1 MLAPYI
7 YNQRQ
12 SRRQIPHEQKTTNMR
27 AAKKIWLT
35 IALLSLP
42 APALCSTVIA
52 VVDGDT
58 ISTHDGYQ
66 LSTVRLACIDA
77 PEMDQH
83 PHGEKSRQSLKELL
97 PIGSDIT
104 LSIHTKDRYG
114 RSIAEVLTK
123 KGNINQLMI
132 EQGHGF
138 VYRQYLKNCNRSRYL
153 SLELQAQKLGLGVW
167 STSSTGIQRP
177 WDYRRNKRSESN
189 NSRRKYRCKEIA
201 SWEKAQ
207 QLLNQGHAYLD
218 RDNDGEAC
226 ESLR

>member
-1 MLAPYI
+1 M
-7 YNQRQ
+7 
-12 SRRQIPHEQKTTNMR
+12 T
-27 AAKKIWLT
+27 KI
-35 IALLSLP
+35 LLHLILLVWAGPSFS
-42 APALCSTVIA
+42 ATVA
-52 VVDGDT
+52 SVGDGDT
-58 ISTHDGYQ
+58 IRIRDESGK
-66 LSTVRLACIDA
+66 LTVRLACIDA
-77 PEMDQH
+77 TEISQDPF
-83 PHGEKSRQSLKELL
+83 GARSRDFLKKIL
-97 PIGSDIT
+97 PLGTKVT
-104 LSIHTKDRYG
+104 LRIQTIDRYG
-114 RSIAEVLTK
+114 RSVAEVFTK

-207 QLLNQGHAYLD
+207 QLLKQGHAYLD

>member
-1 MLAPYI
+1 MTKFLLNLI
-7 YNQRQ
+7 LL
-12 SRRQIPHEQKTTNMR
+12 
-27 AAKKIWLT
+27 IW
-35 IALLSLP
+35 AGPSFS
-42 APALCSTVIA
+42 ATVA
-52 VVDGDT
+52 SVGDGDT
-58 ISTHDGYQ
+58 IRIRDESGK
-66 LSTVRLACIDA
+66 LTVRLACIDA
-77 PEMDQH
+77 PEISQD
-83 PHGEKSRQSLKELL
+83 PFGARSRDFLKKIL
-97 PIGSDIT
+97 PLGTKVT
-104 LSIHTKDRYG
+104 LRIQAIDRYG
-114 RSIAEVLTK
+114 RSVAEVFTK
-123 KGNINQLMI
+123 KGNINQLMV

-167 STSSTGIQRP
+167 PTSSTGIQRP

>member
-1 MLAPYI
+1 M
-7 YNQRQ
+7 
-12 SRRQIPHEQKTTNMR
+12 T
-27 AAKKIWLT
+27 KI
-35 IALLSLP
+35 LLHLILLVWAGPSFS
-42 APALCSTVIA
+42 ATVA
-52 VVDGDT
+52 SVGDGDT
-58 ISTHDGYQ
+58 IRIRDESGK
-66 LSTVRLACIDA
+66 LTVRLACIDA
-77 PEMDQH
+77 PEISQD
-83 PHGEKSRQSLKELL
+83 PFGARSRDFLKKIL
-97 PIGSDIT
+97 PLGTKVT
-104 LSIHTKDRYG
+104 LRIQAIDRYG
-114 RSIAEVLTK
+114 RSVAEVFTK
-123 KGNINQLMI
+123 KGNINQLMV

-177 WDYRRNKRSESN
+177 WDYRRNKRSASN

-207 QLLNQGHAYLD
+207 QLLKQGHAYLD

>member
-1 MLAPYI
+1 M
-7 YNQRQ
+7 
-12 SRRQIPHEQKTTNMR
+12 T
-27 AAKKIWLT
+27 KI
-35 IALLSLP
+35 LLNLILLVWAGPSFS
-42 APALCSTVIA
+42 ATVA
-52 VVDGDT
+52 SVGDGDT
-58 ISTHDGYQ
+58 IRIRDESGK
-66 LSTVRLACIDA
+66 LTVRLACIDA
-77 PEMDQH
+77 PEISQD
-83 PHGEKSRQSLKELL
+83 PFGARSRDFLKKIL
-97 PIGSDIT
+97 PLGTKVT
-104 LSIHTKDRYG
+104 LRIQAIDRYG
-114 RSIAEVLTK
+114 RSVAEVFTK
-123 KGNINQLMI
+123 KGNINQLMV

-177 WDYRRNKRSESN
+177 WDYRRNKRSASN

-207 QLLNQGHAYLD
+207 QLLKQGHAYLD

>member
-1 MLAPYI
+1 L
-7 YNQRQ
+7 
-12 SRRQIPHEQKTTNMR
+12 T
-27 AAKKIWLT
+27 KI
-35 IALLSLP
+35 LLNLILLVWAVPSFS
-42 APALCSTVIA
+42 ATVA
-52 VVDGDT
+52 SVGDGDT
-58 ISTHDGYQ
+58 IRIRDESGK
-66 LSTVRLACIDA
+66 LTVRLACIDA
-77 PEMDQH
+77 PEISQD
-83 PHGEKSRQSLKELL
+83 PFGARSRDFLKKIL
-97 PIGSDIT
+97 PLGTKVT
-104 LSIHTKDRYG
+104 LRIQAIDRYG
-114 RSIAEVLTK
+114 RSVAEVFTK

-167 STSSTGIQRP
+167 STSPTGIQRP
-177 WDYRRNKRSESN
+177 WDYRRNKRSASN

-207 QLLNQGHAYLD
+207 QLLKQGHAYLD

>member
-1 MLAPYI
+1 M
-7 YNQRQ
+7 
-12 SRRQIPHEQKTTNMR
+12 T
-27 AAKKIWLT
+27 KI
-35 IALLSLP
+35 LLNLILLVWAVPSFS
-42 APALCSTVIA
+42 ATVA
-52 VVDGDT
+52 SVGDGDT
-58 ISTHDGYQ
+58 IRIRDESGK
-66 LSTVRLACIDA
+66 LTVRLACIDA
-77 PEMDQH
+77 PEISQD
-83 PHGEKSRQSLKELL
+83 PFGARSRDFLKKIL
-97 PIGSDIT
+97 PLGTKVT
-104 LSIHTKDRYG
+104 LRIQAIDRYG
-114 RSIAEVLTK
+114 RSVAEVFTK

-177 WDYRRNKRSESN
+177 WDYRRNKRSASN

-207 QLLNQGHAYLD
+207 QLLKQGHAYLD

-226 ESLR
+226 ESLI